1 MTVLSRVSAHL
12 VPVAALVVGISL
24 AAQTP
29 IEPRNNRFSP
39 QEDVKLGREA
49 AAEIRQQLP
58 MLTEGAVTSFVEQV
72 GKRLVAEIPG
82 QFEQPEFRYTFE
94 TVNLSDINA
103 FALPGGPMFLHRGMI
118 EAARTDAEV
127 AGVMA
132 HELAHVVLRH
142 GTAQATEAQGP
153 QIGAIAG
160 QILGA
165 IVGGRTGSVIAQGSE
180 LAAGVYFLRYS
191 REFEREADLL
201 GAQMMARAG
210 YDPRQMASMFQ
221 TIQKQSGARGPEWL
235 SSHPDPG
242 NRAQAITREAAALTI
257 ADPANTAG
265 AFEGARQRLAQ
276 LPPAQTMEQV
286 ARARQKGGQ
295 RAPVGTTGRGAVRV
309 EPPATQLR
317 THQPADF
324 MRIAVPANW
333 EQVGGQGAVTYAPEG
348 GYFRGEGGQ
357 SAFTHGVQIG
367 VVPGDRGHLRQDTD
381 ALVKMF
387 ARSNPQLRRQGGYS
401 RTTIGGR
408 AGLTANLSNVSEVT
422 GGREMVNL
430 STVQLANG
438 SLLYI
443 VGVAPAEEARTYQNT
458 FARVRQSVQLNDR

>member
-1 MTVLSRVSAHL
+1 
-12 VPVAALVVGISL
+12 
-24 AAQTP
+24 
-29 IEPRNNRFSP
+29 
-39 QEDVKLGREA
+39 
-49 AAEIRQQLP
+49 
-58 MLTEGAVTSFVEQV
+58 
-72 GKRLVAEIPG
+72 
-82 QFEQPEFRYTFE
+82 
-94 TVNLSDINA
+94 
-103 FALPGGPMFLHRGMI
+103 
-118 EAARTDAEV
+118 
-127 AGVMA
+127 
-132 HELAHVVLRH
+132 
-142 GTAQATEAQGP
+142 
-153 QIGAIAG
+153 
-160 QILGA
+160 
-165 IVGGRTGSVIAQGSE
+165 
-180 LAAGVYFLRYS
+180 VYFLRYS